1 MITMRKFFYLVCVA
15 VLFAACERP
24 LNVLNTDD
32 MAAVLADIH
41 VAEATMTNKISY
53 ASLDI
58 KRAYYEG
65 IFEKHGTSRETFNKS
80 IEWYSRHPKKFE
92 EVYAKVILLVTEKQ
106 EQVNNYAY
114 HPEVNP
120 AFLNLIDFIDV
131 WVRSPK
137 LVAKT
142 PVADSLYFELNDSR
156 FFRSGDKYVWRFLQ
170 QVVGSDTLPQS
181 KLKFVIQYPN
191 QLFDSVVY
199 NLPDK
204 QAKLRYTVTLK
215 ARDSIAPQRI
225 FGWFYTASLDS
236 VKRVSVDSISLVR
249 YYNKQTHPLDSSLID
264 RLNALRKAYGRP
276 SLSSQ
281 QNDIN
286 KESTNARS
294 INKAAFVKRS
304 HDIDVRLTKSKTN

>member
-1 MITMRKFFYLVCVA
+1 MRKLFYLGCIA
-15 VLFAACERP
+15 LLLASCDHP
-24 LNVLNTDD
+24 INVLDADD

-41 VAEATMTNKISY
+41 VAEATMNNKISY

-65 IFEKHGTSRETFNKS
+65 VFEKHGISHETFNKS
-80 IEWYSRHPKKFE
+80 IDWYSHHPKQFE
-92 EVYAKVILLVTEKQ
+92 EVYAQVIALVTEKQ
-106 EQVNNYAY
+106 EKVNNYMY

-120 AFLNLIDFIDV
+120 VFLNLIDSLNL
-131 WVRSPK
+131 WVRAPK

-142 PVADSLYFELNDSR
+142 PVADSLYFELNDPQ
-156 FFRSGDKYVWRFLQ
+156 FFRSGDKYVWHFLQ

-181 KLKFVIQYPN
+181 QLKFVIQYPN

-199 NLPDK
+199 NLPNK

-249 YYNKQTHPLDSSLID
+249 FYNKQTHPLDSSVIKKI
-264 RLNALRKAYGRP
+264 NALRKAYGT
-276 SLSSQ
+276 SSVTTEVT
-281 QNDIN
+281 
-286 KESTNARS
+286 KSTNTRP

>member
-1 MITMRKFFYLVCVA
+1 MRKFFYLVCVA

-65 IFEKHGTSRETFNKS
+65 IFEKHNISRETFNKS
-80 IEWYSRHPKKFE
+80 IDWYSRHPKEFE
-92 EVYAKVILLVTEKQ
+92 EVYAQVIVLVTEKQ

-120 AFLNLIDFIDV
+120 AFLNLIDSLNL
-131 WVRSPK
+131 WVRAPK

-142 PVADSLYFELNDSR
+142 PVADSLYFELNDPQ
-156 FFRSGDKYVWRFLQ
+156 FFRSGDKYVWHFLQ
-170 QVVGSDTLPQS
+170 QVSGSDTLPQS

-199 NLPDK
+199 NLPEK

-249 YYNKQTHPLDSSLID
+249 YYNKQTHPLDSSVID
-264 RLNALRKAYGRP
+264 RLNTLRKAYGRP

-281 QNDIN
+281 QNDMN
-286 KESTNARS
+286 KESTNTRP

>member
-1 MITMRKFFYLVCVA
+1 M
-15 VLFAACERP
+15 
-24 LNVLNTDD
+24 
-32 MAAVLADIH
+32 
-41 VAEATMTNKISY
+41 
-53 ASLDI
+53 
-58 KRAYYEG
+58 
-65 IFEKHGTSRETFNKS
+65 
-80 IEWYSRHPKKFE
+80 
-92 EVYAKVILLVTEKQ
+92 
-106 EQVNNYAY
+106 
-114 HPEVNP
+114 
-120 AFLNLIDFIDV
+120 
-131 WVRSPK
+131 
-137 LVAKT
+137 
-142 PVADSLYFELNDSR
+142 ADSLYFELNDSR
-156 FFRSGDKYVWRFLQ
+156 FFRSGDKYVWHFLQ

-249 YYNKQTHPLDSSLID
+249 FYNKQTHPLDSSLID

-286 KESTNARS
+286 KESTNTRP

-304 HDIDVRLTKSKTN
+304 HDIDVRLMKSKTN